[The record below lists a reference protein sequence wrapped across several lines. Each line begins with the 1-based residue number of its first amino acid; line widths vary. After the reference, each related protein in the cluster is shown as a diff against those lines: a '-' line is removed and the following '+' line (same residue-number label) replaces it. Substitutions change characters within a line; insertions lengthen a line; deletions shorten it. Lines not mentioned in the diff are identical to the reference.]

1 MKTFVKFCG
10 LTEPTAI
17 ALAPEGGAAGFVID
31 VPASPRNLTV
41 AKAVEL
47 VEHVPAGAE
56 AWAVVVDPS
65 VELIRQI
72 FDEVGVDRIQV
83 HGKIPEGLDF
93 LEIHHLVP
101 SLPVPTGPD
110 GGVVPE
116 LPPAESYPRVHLDAA
131 GGPLPGGS
139 GLRPDWEI
147 CAALVQ
153 KAPGRKLV
161 LAGGLTPENVGEAL
175 SAVGPW
181 GVDVSSGVERSPGE
195 KDPDRIRAFLAAVE
209 AWEKSHA

>member
-10 LTEPTAI
+10 LTEPTSI

-41 AKAVEL
+41 ARAVEL
-47 VEHVPAGAE
+47 VDQVPGGAE

-65 VELIRQI
+65 VELIHQI
-72 FDEVGVDRIQV
+72 FDEVWVDRIQV

-101 SLPVPTGPD
+101 SLPVPTSPDAGPL
-110 GGVVPE
+110 PE

-139 GLRPDWEI
+139 GQRPDWGI
-147 CAALVQ
+147 CATLVQ

-161 LAGGLTPENVGEAL
+161 LGGGLNAENVGDAL
-175 SAVGPW
+175 STVGPW
-181 GVDVSSGVERSPGE
+181 GVDVSSGVERSPGV
-195 KDPDRIRAFLAAVE
+195 KDLDRMRAFLSAVE

>member
-10 LTEPTAI
+10 LTDPTAI
-17 ALAPEGGAAGFVID
+17 ALVPEGGAAGFVID

-41 AKAVEL
+41 AQAADL
-47 VEHVPAGAE
+47 AGQVPGGAE

-65 VELIRQI
+65 ADMIRKI

-101 SLPVPTGPD
+101 SLAVPLSADAGPI
-110 GGVVPE
+110 PE
-116 LPPAESYPRVHLDAA
+116 LPPADSYPRVHLDAA

-139 GLRPDWEI
+139 GQRPDWEM
-147 CAALVQ
+147 CATLVQ

-161 LAGGLTPENVGEAL
+161 LAGGLTPENVGDAL
-175 SAVGPW
+175 SAVRPW
-181 GVDVSSGVERSPGE
+181 GVDVSSGVESSPGV
-195 KDPDRIRAFLAAVE
+195 KDPERMRAFLSAVE

>member
-1 MKTFVKFCG
+1 MKTFVKLCG
-10 LTEPTAI
+10 LTEPTAVS
-17 ALAPEGGAAGFVID
+17 LVPEGGAAGFVLE
-31 VPASPRNLTV
+31 VPASPRNLSIDQ
-41 AKAVEL
+41 ALAL
-47 VEHVPAGAE
+47 IEHVPTGAE

-65 VELIRQI
+65 TDLIHRI

-101 SLPVPTGPD
+101 SVPVPAEPGAGPI
-110 GGVVPE
+110 PE

-131 GGPLPGGS
+131 GGPLPGGN
-139 GLRPDWEI
+139 GRRPDWTV

-161 LAGGLTPENVGEAL
+161 LGGGLSPENVGEAL
-175 SAVGPW
+175 STVGPW
-181 GVDVSSGVERSPGE
+181 GVDVSSGVESAPGV
-195 KDPDRIRAFLAAVE
+195 KDPDRIRAFLAAVA
-209 AWEKSHA
+209 AWESSHA

>member
-10 LTEPTAI
+10 LKERASL
-17 ALAPEGGAAGFVID
+17 ALVPEGGAAGFVIE
-31 VPASPRNLTV
+31 VPASPRNLSLET
-41 AKAVEL
+41 AVPL
-47 VEHVPAGAE
+47 VEHVPPGAE

-65 VELIRQI
+65 VDLIHRI
-72 FDEVGVDRIQV
+72 FDELGVDRIQV

-101 SLPVPTGPD
+101 SLAVPTSPDAGPIPD
-110 GGVVPE
+110 

-139 GLRPDWEI
+139 GQRPDWGI
-147 CAALVQ
+147 CATLVQ

-161 LAGGLTPENVGEAL
+161 LAGGLNPENVGEAL
-175 SAVGPW
+175 SVVGPW
-181 GVDVSSGVERSPGE
+181 GVDVSSGVEGSPGV
-195 KDPDRIRAFLAAVE
+195 KDLDRMRAFLAAVE